1 MAAPLTAPRTSFNG
15 TITGHRTIA
24 IEDISLDKIKEIKNA
39 VEGATVN
46 DVVITVCGGALR
58 RYLEER
64 GELPDE
70 LAGRLGAGLGARR
83 VEEAR
88 RQQQGLHD
96 LLPPRH
102 RRRGPARAPRARSP
116 RATPTPR
123 TTTRRSRPTP
133 CRTGPSSPP
142 RAPSASRCAMVS
154 SLKLADSGPVIH
166 NLVISNVPVGVTSAL
181 VLSAPAAAAV
191 PLIFGAEFRS
201 GGASA
206 AVLTLGV
213 CVALMA
219 APLHPLYL
227 HRGSDKSYGLA
238 LTVAAALN
246 LILNVLFIP
255 AFGLPGAAS
264 ATLASQIAIYVA
276 LLLMTRRLTTGP

>member
-1 MAAPLTAPRTSFNG
+1 MANQLLLELDVVLIGALSTAGNAGIYAAAYRIPNALNTLIALSLLTALPH
-15 TITGHRTIA
+15 ITQTAGNDSA
-24 IEDISLDKIKEIKNA
+24 LFA
-39 VEGATVN
+39 AT
-46 DVVITVCGGALR
+46 L
-58 RYLEER
+58 
-64 GELPDE
+64 
-70 LAGRLGAGLGARR
+70 
-83 VEEAR
+83 
-88 RQQQGLHD
+88 
-96 LLPPRH
+96 
-102 RRRGPARAPRARSP
+102 
-116 RATPTPR
+116 
-123 TTTRRSRPTP
+123 RRSR
-133 CRTGPSSPP
+133 RV
-142 RAPSASRCAMVS
+142 AAIA
-154 SLKLADSGPVIH
+154 
-166 NLVISNVPVGVTSAL
+166 GVTSAL

-227 HRGSDKSYGLA
+227 SRGSDKSYGLA